1 MPGGPRAQA
10 NLRILEAVADGLEIS
25 ADRVFKNVERY
36 GNTAAAA
43 SVPIALHEAVQA
55 GLVRDG
61 DLILLASFGT
71 GFSWGATLI
80 RW

>member
-1 MPGGPRAQA
+1 MTTSDE
-10 NLRILEAVADGLEIS
+10 RIVQ
-25 ADRVFKNVERY
+25 R
-36 GNTAAAA
+36 TAAA

-61 DLILLASFGT
+61 NLVLLASFGT

>member
-1 MPGGPRAQA
+1 MNRVVGTGMAMPPC
-10 NLRILEAVADGLEIS
+10 AVDNHLLA
-25 ADRVFKNVERY
+25 RC
-36 GNTAAAA
+36 TAA

-61 DLILLASFGT
+61 DLVLLASFGT